1 MTGGRRES
9 TPALRAVPGS
19 AGAAIAKLEP
29 MPSSEIGDRRPVG
42 RPRLGTAAP
51 AAQADRSPRDD
62 IIAAATKLFAER
74 GYAQTTMSD
83 IARAVGLQQS
93 SLYYWFRRKE
103 LLLQE
108 ALVVNR
114 APLEFI
120 GRVGAG
126 SGSPALKLYRLLRY
140 DTRQLALSPI
150 DFNEIERI
158 AENQQDEFIDFW
170 RDYTRLHEWVAS
182 LVRAAID
189 EDLFIDCDPAETATG
204 LLCFNEGVQK
214 RFRYQVRHAPGGG
227 NPFVHQPLS
236 AEQWAELVAVTAVR
250 SLLRRPE
257 EIGPIREQAAAFDD
271 R

>member
-1 MTGGRRES
+1 M
-9 TPALRAVPGS
+9 
-19 AGAAIAKLEP
+19 
-29 MPSSEIGDRRPVG
+29 
-42 RPRLGTAAP
+42 
-51 AAQADRSPRDD
+51 
-62 IIAAATKLFAER
+62 IIAAATRLFAER

-83 IARAVGLQQS
+83 IAREAGLQQS

-103 LLLQE
+103 LILQE
-108 ALVVNR
+108 ALAVNR

-140 DTRQLALSPI
+140 DTRQLALSPV

-158 AENQQDEFIDFW
+158 AENQPDEFIDFW

-182 LVRAAID
+182 LVRAGID
-189 EDLFIDCDPAETATG
+189 EGLFIDCDPDETATA

-214 RFRYQVRHAPGGG
+214 RYRRQERHSPRGD
-227 NPFVHQPLS
+227 NPFAHKPLT
-236 AEQWAELVAVTAVR
+236 ADQWAELEATMAVR
-250 SLLRRPE
+250 SALKHPE
-257 EIGPIREQAAAFDD
+257 QIADIQRLAATFND